1 MKKMGKIFF
10 LVQRLFNKGI
20 SSYQLSRFGAVGKN
34 CQLRGVGNFTE
45 KNIFLGDNVTIGVN
59 STFLASDAKIII
71 KNNVLLGPHVFLITG
86 NHRIDVLGKYICDAK
101 EKLPENDADIV
112 IEDDVWIGAGSIILK
127 GVTVGE
133 GSVIGA
139 GSVVTKDVPP
149 YAVVAGNPAKVIK
162 YRFSEEE
169 IKLHKKLLLEGEHK

>member
-1 MKKMGKIFF
+1 MKKVGKIFF
-10 LVQRLFNKGI
+10 LVRRLFNKGI
-20 SSYQLSRFGAVGKN
+20 ALYQLSRFGTFGKN
-34 CQLRGVGNFTE
+34 CQLRGPGNFTE
-45 KNIFLGDNVTIGVN
+45 KNIFLGNNVTIGVN

-71 KNNVLLGPHVFLITG
+71 KNNVLFGPHVFLITG
-86 NHRIDVLGKYICDAK
+86 NHRIDVLGEYICNVT

-112 IEDDVWIGAGSIILK
+112 IEDDVWIGAGAIVLK
-127 GVTVGE
+127 GVTIGE

-162 YRFSEEE
+162 YRFNEEE
-169 IKLHKKLLLEGEHK
+169 IKLHRELLLEREGK

>member
-1 MKKMGKIFF
+1 MKKIGKIFS
-10 LVQRLFNKGI
+10 LVKRLFNKGI
-20 SSYQLSRFGAVGKN
+20 SSYQLSRFGTVGKN

-71 KNNVLLGPHVFLITG
+71 KNNVLFGPHVFLITG
-86 NHRIDVLGKYICDAK
+86 NHRIDVLGKYICDVK